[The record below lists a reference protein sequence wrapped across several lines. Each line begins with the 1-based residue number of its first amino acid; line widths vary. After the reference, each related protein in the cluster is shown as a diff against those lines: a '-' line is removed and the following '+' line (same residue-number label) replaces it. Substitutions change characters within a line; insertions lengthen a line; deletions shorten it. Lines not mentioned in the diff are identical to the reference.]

1 MKSEF
6 SSTPYPVRSMNR
18 SSTSVQSRGET
29 SDTAQQLSQ
38 EFAGELDAE
47 SIEASL
53 SRART
58 LMFDDVP
65 IEELIDRTESQ
76 IKLNYVQGVMH
87 GQQAY
92 LITNLL
98 KDESQTLVQSQ
109 QVWTIGRNRE
119 AAFPLQDPMLSRRH
133 AVILHVKNEGFYL
146 VDLNSMNGTFVN
158 GTKVQHRHLLK
169 DGDRISLGNVVF
181 TFLVSSRVRSL
192 APIHPEVV
200 SRLNAT
206 ESRPLDF
213 IDYLASDEALFG

>member
-6 SSTPYPVRSMNR
+6 SSIHYPV
-18 SSTSVQSRGET
+18 SSTNSATPIQSRERAH
-29 SDTAQQLSQ
+29 STAQQLSQ

-58 LMFDDVP
+58 LMFDDIPV
-65 IEELIDRTESQ
+65 EELLDQTESQ
-76 IKLNYVQGVMH
+76 IALKYVQGIMH

-98 KDESQTLVQSQ
+98 KDESQTLWQSQ
-109 QVWTIGRNRE
+109 KVWTIGRNRE

-133 AVILHVKNEGFYL
+133 AVILHVQNEGFYL

-169 DGDRISLGNVVF
+169 DGDRISLGNVAF

-200 SRLNAT
+200 ARLNAT